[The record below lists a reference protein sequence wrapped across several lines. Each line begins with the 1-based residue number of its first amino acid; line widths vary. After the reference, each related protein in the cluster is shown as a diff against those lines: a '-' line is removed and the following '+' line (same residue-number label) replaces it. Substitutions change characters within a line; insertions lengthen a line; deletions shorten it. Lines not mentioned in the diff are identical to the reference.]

1 MLQKNWKIYP
11 TTALRG
17 TQSLSALGRGV
28 ICTPCR
34 ILCRCSFRKNT
45 HLEDSQSPSLFD
57 TLEVVVFP
65 LPLNFKTRTD
75 TLSVLFSDQMPD
87 VLAKPGA

>member
-1 MLQKNWKIYP
+1 M
-11 TTALRG
+11 
-17 TQSLSALGRGV
+17 
-28 ICTPCR
+28 
-34 ILCRCSFRKNT
+34 